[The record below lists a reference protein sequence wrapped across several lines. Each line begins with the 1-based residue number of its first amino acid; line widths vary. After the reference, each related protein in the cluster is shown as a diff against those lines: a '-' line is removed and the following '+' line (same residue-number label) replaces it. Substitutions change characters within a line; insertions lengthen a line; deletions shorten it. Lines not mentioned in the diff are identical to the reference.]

1 MALASPRTS
10 AHIPTSTRSP
20 AEQQEIQRLYTA
32 LEQIHGLAQEGESHI
47 CALAQMALSYL
58 EHHLPDSAERRTL
71 QGALHMLWS
80 DAVNNYSG
88 IPCEAETL
96 LDSNHRLYKET
107 CHD

>member
-71 QGALHMLWS
+71 KGALHALWGEAGNS
-80 DAVNNYSG
+80 YDAISY
-88 IPCEAETL
+88 EAESL
-96 LDSNHRLYKET
+96 LGSTGRLYKEV